1 MRSPLSNNSRINET
15 DFWHDAKTIMP
26 YIAGGEDHIQLLYRS
41 KPDGKRIGI
50 INATKE
56 MLASASKWLHVCNVF
71 NIDNWA
77 YTDSL
82 VDAD

>member
-1 MRSPLSNNSRINET
+1 MRASLSNNSRIIES
-15 DFWHDAKTIMP
+15 DFWHDAKTVMP
-26 YIAGGEDHIQLLYRS
+26 YIAVGEDHIQLLYRS

-56 MLASASKWLHVCNVF
+56 MLASASKWLHVCKVF

-82 VDAD
+82 VIPD

>member
-1 MRSPLSNNSRINET
+1 MRASLINNCRIIET
-15 DFWHDAKTIMP
+15 DFWHDAKTVTP
-26 YIAGGEDHIQLLYRS
+26 TIAEGVDHIQLLYRS
-41 KPDGKRIGI
+41 KPDGKRVGI

-56 MLASASKWLHVCNVF
+56 MLSSASKWLHVCEVF

-82 VDAD
+82 VIPD

>member
-1 MRSPLSNNSRINET
+1 MRTSLSNNSRIIET
-15 DFWHDAKTIMP
+15 DFWHDAKTVTP
-26 YIAGGEDHIQLLYRS
+26 TIAEGVDHIQLLFRS
-41 KPDGKRIGI
+41 EPDGKRIGI

-77 YTDSL
+77 YTNSL

>member
-1 MRSPLSNNSRINET
+1 MRASLSNNSRIIET
-15 DFWHDAKTIMP
+15 DFWHDAKTVIP
-26 YIAGGEDHIQLLYRS
+26 TIAKGVDHIQLLFRS
-41 KPDGKRIGI
+41 EPDGKRIGI

-82 VDAD
+82 VIPD

>member
-1 MRSPLSNNSRINET
+1 MRASLSNNSRIIET
-15 DFWHDAKTIMP
+15 DFWHDAKTVTP
-26 YIAGGEDHIQLLYRS
+26 TIAEGVDHIQLLFRS

-82 VDAD
+82 VIPD

>member
-1 MRSPLSNNSRINET
+1 MRASLSNNSRIIET
-15 DFWHDAKTIMP
+15 DFWHDAKTVTP
-26 YIAGGEDHIQLLYRS
+26 TIAEGVDHIQLLYRS

-82 VDAD
+82 VILD

>member
-1 MRSPLSNNSRINET
+1 MRTSLSNNSRIIET
-15 DFWHDAKTIMP
+15 DFWHDAKTVTP
-26 YIAGGEDHIQLLYRS
+26 TIAEGVDHIQLLYRS
-41 KPDGKRIGI
+41 KPDGKRIAI
-50 INATKE
+50 INATHE
-56 MLASASKWLHVCNVF
+56 MLASTSKWLYVCKLL

>member
-15 DFWHDAKTIMP
+15 DFWHDAKTVTP
-26 YIAGGEDHIQLLYRS
+26 TIAEGVDHIQLLYRS

-50 INATKE
+50 INATHE
-56 MLASASKWLHVCNVF
+56 MLASTSKWLHVCKVF
-71 NIDNWA
+71 SIDNWA

-82 VDAD
+82 LVTD